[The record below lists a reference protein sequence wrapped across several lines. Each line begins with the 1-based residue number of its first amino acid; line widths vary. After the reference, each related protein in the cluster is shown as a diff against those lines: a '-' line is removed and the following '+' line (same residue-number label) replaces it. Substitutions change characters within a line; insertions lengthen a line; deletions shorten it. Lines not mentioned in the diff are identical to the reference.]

1 MTILINSKKKT
12 NKTFLKTTACDLA
25 RISFDIY
32 SNLDKYQITQMDIF
46 TDLSE
51 KINENL
57 IKLKKLEL
65 NRIDNFIKSGIN

>member
-1 MTILINSKKKT
+1 
-12 NKTFLKTTACDLA
+12 
-25 RISFDIY
+25 
-32 SNLDKYQITQMDIF
+32 MDIF